1 MTMRMISLIRILLVA
16 AAAAAVKNPT
26 RNPGAAVVEA
36 FAVGAGIIR
45 RTGAPTSRR
54 IAPHYL
60 IQHRRVVV
68 VVDDDVVLKK
78 TTNTALAVK
87 ESSRINVDDM
97 QTTTTTDSS
106 PETTQ
111 PPSFD
116 PLGLSSSSSSSL
128 KNGETIITS
137 GEAWSSSSSS
147 SSLEHQKV
155 DGTEKD
161 GVVKK
166 QEMGLW
172 AARGILLLVAAIWGT
187 NFAVRTFFFCVRACL
202 IRFCVHT

>member
-1 MTMRMISLIRILLVA
+1 MTMMRMISLIRILLVA
-16 AAAAAVKNPT
+16 AAVAVKNPT

-36 FAVGAGIIR
+36 FAVGGIIK

-68 VVDDDVVLKK
+68 VDDELKK

-87 ESSRINVDDM
+87 ESSRINVDDK
-97 QTTTTTDSS
+97 QTSTTTDSS
-106 PETTQ
+106 PQTTQ

-116 PLGLSSSSSSSL
+116 PLGLSSSSSSSSL
-128 KNGETIITS
+128 KHGETITTS
-137 GEAWSSSSSS
+137 GEAWSS

-155 DGTEKD
+155 DASEND
-161 GVVKK
+161 GVVVK

-187 NFAVRTFFFCVRACL
+187 NFAVRTCDFFACVRA
-202 IRFCVHT
+202 

>member
-1 MTMRMISLIRILLVA
+1 LVA

-68 VVDDDVVLKK
+68 VVDVVLKK

-147 SSLEHQKV
+147 SSSLEHQKV

-202 IRFCVHT
+202 IRFCVHTYIM